1 MSSQQ
6 GVVPGRLGRN
16 SPSKKG
22 FDLLH
27 HHTVQ
32 SVKENNKMKSWLKYL
47 LIGVAA
53 VIAGMTIFNTVNAAI
68 EDKKEDDEPQT
79 ASVYVCENL

>member
-1 MSSQQ
+1 
-6 GVVPGRLGRN
+6 
-16 SPSKKG
+16 
-22 FDLLH
+22 
-27 HHTVQ
+27 
-32 SVKENNKMKSWLKYL
+32 MKAWLKYL

-68 EDKKEDDEPQT
+68 EDKKEDDKPQT